1 MKIEP
6 NSMNVRC
13 VTDFRPSA
21 MNEYMCYLEFQRSFL
36 KLSERQRENNI

>member
-21 MNEYMCYLEFQRSFL
+21 MNVCVFFVWEYR
-36 KLSERQRENNI
+36 

>member
-21 MNEYMCYLEFQRSFL
+21 MNVCVFVCLGIPVM
-36 KLSERQRENNI
+36 NIAYVEIS